1 MSAVR
6 VRDSILGAVG
16 ATPMVW
22 LDRLTAGLPARI
34 LLKLEMLNPGG
45 SHKTRIAVSMIR
57 AAERDGLLRPNR
69 GQTILEPTGGNTGL
83 GIAIAAAVLG
93 YRVVLVIPDNYSP
106 AKQRLLQAYGVEV
119 RLSDSSRGNNSHGEL
134 AMEIQFEHPEYVM
147 LNQAA
152 NPANPEIHRLTTA
165 REIIDDLDGEPVD
178 CFVAGIGTG
187 GHITAIGQVL
197 RKHQGA
203 LHVVAVQPEGC
214 DMFAGTYR
222 PHRLQG
228 LSIGMIPPVLDP
240 DVLDETVTVTER
252 EAIEAMSLLIRTEG
266 IAAGPSTGANIA
278 ACRRLAAAADGPR
291 TFLTVAYDQ
300 VHDYLDL
307 L

>member
-1 MSAVR
+1 MSAVH

-106 AKQRLLQAYGVEV
+106 AKQRLLQAYGAEV

-152 NPANPEIHRLTTA
+152 NPANPEIHR
-165 REIIDDLDGEPVD
+165 
-178 CFVAGIGTG
+178 
-187 GHITAIGQVL
+187 
-197 RKHQGA
+197 
-203 LHVVAVQPEGC
+203 
-214 DMFAGTYR
+214 
-222 PHRLQG
+222 
-228 LSIGMIPPVLDP
+228 
-240 DVLDETVTVTER
+240 
-252 EAIEAMSLLIRTEG
+252 
-266 IAAGPSTGANIA
+266 
-278 ACRRLAAAADGPR
+278 
-291 TFLTVAYDQ
+291 
-300 VHDYLDL
+300 
-307 L
+307 